1 MKMSPLIRK
10 FLLVISKGYT
20 VAVSIRN
27 RLFDKGWLKIHRLR
41 NPVIS
46 IGNLTLGGTGKTP
59 AVIEIGKILQRSGYT
74 VSVLLRGYKGNYG
87 GNPLLVPDGK
97 DLKTTSLVA
106 GDEALVIAK
115 NLPGALVT
123 VSKDRVKAGKWVEQ
137 WSSANIHLL
146 DDGFQHRK
154 LYRSLNLLL
163 IDVTNPFGSEYLF
176 PAGFLR
182 EPLKELRRADAV
194 ILTRTQNNVNYQ
206 PLIDQLHFL
215 KSDIPCFLATQS
227 LQSASEQSSQGT
239 LLSFPLTGLRAL
251 AFAGIANPNQ
261 FFELLRKYQVDITK
275 TICFRDHHR
284 YTPRDL
290 AKIQKQCQELKI
302 NTVITTEKDAE
313 NLPANALNGLRVVTV
328 KVNFQFNGS
337 GLSQMLSRTMKANLK

>member
-87 GNPLLVPDGK
+87 GNPLLVSDGK

-163 IDVTNPFGSEYLF
+163 IDVTNPFGSGYLF

-227 LQSASEQSSQGT
+227 LQSASEQS
-239 LLSFPLTGLRAL
+239 LSL
-251 AFAGIANPNQ
+251 IH
-261 FFELLRKYQVDITK
+261 I
-275 TICFRDHHR
+275 
-284 YTPRDL
+284 
-290 AKIQKQCQELKI
+290 
-302 NTVITTEKDAE
+302 
-313 NLPANALNGLRVVTV
+313 
-328 KVNFQFNGS
+328 
-337 GLSQMLSRTMKANLK
+337 